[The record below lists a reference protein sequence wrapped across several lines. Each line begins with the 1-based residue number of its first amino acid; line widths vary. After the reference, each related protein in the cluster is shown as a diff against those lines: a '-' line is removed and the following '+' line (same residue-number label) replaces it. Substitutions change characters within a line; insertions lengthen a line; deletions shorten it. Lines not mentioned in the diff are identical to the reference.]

1 MQIFNNNDFI
11 GNGHT
16 KFFTGVVEDNSDPLT
31 LLRVKVRI
39 HVYHTEDK
47 SKLATTALPW
57 AIVMQPTTNSA
68 MSGIGHSAP
77 LQLGTWVF
85 GMFLDELY
93 QQPMVIGTLPGIHR
107 PQAPGSAG
115 NTDGGYLNSQPMGA
129 YGGTPPYHGQGLN
142 SDGKNLPN
150 DAGNTLRDNG
160 QYITDSDKA
169 SWPLKYYTSAKVSAG
184 GLACNG
190 TGTNR
195 MHKSTALAFEEL
207 VKQYGKGKLRVN
219 SAFRSASYNSGVG
232 GAKNSMHTHGRAL
245 DVSYSGIGTSKA
257 EKIRFAQMAAKNG
270 FVGFGLY
277 PTFMHIDTG
286 TGRTWYQGGDL
297 SQGELQAALK
307 NVGWQPGKKG
317 LLGTKVEPS
326 ANTATQTAN
335 NTAGSPSTK
344 DGTPSD
350 NKTVKDNKTNST
362 ADRIDTKLRN
372 AGYSDAA
379 IAAVK
384 AHGSAES
391 NLDPTRINPN
401 DKGKESIGLFQWRA
415 DRNEGLRTFA
425 AQNGTDWR
433 DTDTQID
440 YFLKETGPGG
450 VRSSAGAALRNASTP
465 AEAHAAMSR
474 YEGFAGY
481 NDPTSKEYQKRLNL
495 TNAVYNGSVPPEKR
509 SMPGF
514 NDPTN
519 SLPYAGYRGKPSTNE
534 AARGLNANIYHAN
547 HQMTETGKMTGLPI
561 AGNKGT
567 FGEPENSYA
576 PQYPHNNVMST
587 KSGHTFEMDDTPG
600 AERIQF
606 THKSGSTTILT
617 AKGSRTERT
626 VGNSYKMD
634 SRDSFHGVQGDYYLT
649 AVGDMF
655 VRSTTDITIQSDG
668 SKTEAVYND
677 QTTTVSGNFDV
688 LIGETL
694 QIKANRVIIEANDID
709 IYAKGNLSMQA
720 EGDVNIKGTNI
731 NMEASGGFNSKANES
746 KITSSGDTSIK
757 GSTVYMD
764 DIVRMAQGSAKDA
777 PAVKD
782 AKSSDLGKAPARKT
796 IKKNATPQEH
806 PDTYVTT
813 DESVGV
819 YNT

>member
-11 GNGHT
+11 GNGKNT
-16 KFFTGVVEDNSDPLT
+16 FFTGVVEDNSDPLT

-47 SKLATTALPW
+47 TLLPTTALPW

-68 MSGIGHSAP
+68 TSGIGQSTP

-85 GMFLDELY
+85 GMFLDDLY

-115 NTDGGYLNSQPMGA
+115 NTDGGYLNSSAMGA
-129 YGGTPPYHGQGLN
+129 YGGTPPYHGG
-142 SDGKNLPN
+142 GGNLPN

-160 QYITDSDKA
+160 QYLTDSDKGN
-169 SWPLKYYTSAKVSAG
+169 WPLKYYTSAKVSAG
-184 GLACNG
+184 GMACNG

-207 VKQYGKGKLRVN
+207 VRQYGKGKLRLN
-219 SAFRSASYNSGVG
+219 SAFRSSQYNAQVG
-232 GAKNSMHTHGRAL
+232 GAKNSLHMHGKAL

-277 PTFMHIDTG
+277 GSFMHIDTG
-286 TGRTWYQGGDL
+286 SGKIWYVGGDL
-297 SQGELQAALK
+297 SQGELYAALIK
-307 NVGWQPGKKG
+307 VGWQPGKKG
-317 LLGTKVEPS
+317 LLGTKVDTA
-326 ANTATQTAN
+326 ANTNPTTS
-335 NTAGSPSTK
+335 NTSPSTSN
-344 DGTPSD
+344 TVPSTSD
-350 NKTVKDNKTNST
+350 KTVKDGKTNST
-362 ADRIDTKLRN
+362 ADRIDSKLRD
-372 AGYSDAA
+372 AGYSDAG

-384 AHGSAES
+384 AHASAES
-391 NLDPTRINPN
+391 NLDPTRVNPN

-425 AQNGTDWR
+425 AQRGTDWR

-450 VRSSAGAALRNASTP
+450 VRSSAGAALKNASTP
-465 AEAHAAMSR
+465 EQAHAAMSR
-474 YEGFAGY
+474 YEGYAGY
-481 NDPTSKEYQKRLNL
+481 NDPTSSQYQKRLNL

-519 SLPYAGYRGKPSTNE
+519 SLPYASYRGKPSTNE
-534 AARGLNANIYHAN
+534 AVRGINANVFHAN
-547 HQMTETGKMTGLPI
+547 HQMTETGKMTGLPV

-567 FGEPENSYA
+567 FGEPENPYA
-576 PQYPHNNVMST
+576 PQYPHNAQWAS
-587 KSGHTFEMDDTPG
+587 KGHSIELDDTPG
-600 AERIQF
+600 AERVQIL
-606 THKSGSTTILT
+606 HKSGSTQIYS
-617 AKGSRTERT
+617 AKGSKVER
-626 VGNSYKMD
+626 VIGNSYKMD
-634 SRDSFHGVQGDYYLT
+634 SRDSFHGIQGDYYIT
-649 AVGDMF
+649 SVGDMF

-668 SKTEAVYND
+668 SKTELVYND
-677 QTTTVSGNFDV
+677 QSTIVSGNFDV

-694 QIKANRVIIEANDID
+694 QIKTNRVIIESNDID
-709 IYAKGNLSMQA
+709 IYAKGNMSIQA
-720 EGDVNIKGTNI
+720 EGDLNLKGKNI
-731 NMEASGGFNSKANES
+731 NMEASAGFNAKAQES

-764 DIVRMAQGSAKDA
+764 DIVRMAEGNAKDA
-777 PAVKD
+777 PSVKD
-782 AKSSDLGKAPARKT
+782 AKSSDLGKAAPRKN
-796 IKKNATPQEH
+796 IKKNAQPQEH
-806 PDTYVTT
+806 PDSYTT
-813 DESVGV
+813 TEDAVGI
-819 YNT
+819 YNV